1 MNEVY
6 GGGSLRP
13 GYQGK
18 GTIVYEPL
26 SVLSLCQ
33 RLGRLRFACYQ
44 FGAALVS
51 GLLIALFLL
60 LSVELLPQWV
70 GWGVAAVTS
79 MALLVYQIGLLIRRL
94 HDMGK
99 SGWWVI
105 LAFVPLV
112 NLPFQLYLYLGD
124 GSSMMN
130 RFGTPNPPPSTVV
143 MLVGGLCW
151 LINVLALSGVL
162 LVLALG
168 WFLPDLLLP
177 YLSHLP
183 QGWGEPMHQA
193 LNTL

>member
-1 MNEVY
+1 MNEIY
-6 GGGSLRP
+6 ESASLKP

-26 SVLSLCQ
+26 SVLSLWQ

-44 FGAALVS
+44 FGAALLATLV
-51 GLLIALFLL
+51 ITLFLL

-70 GWGVAAVTS
+70 GWGVAAMTS
-79 MALLVYQIGLLIRRL
+79 VALLVYQIGLLVRRL

-105 LAFVPLV
+105 LVFVPLV

-130 RFGTPNPPPSTVV
+130 RFGTPNPPVSSLV
-143 MLVGGLCW
+143 MMVGGLCW
-151 LINVLALSGVL
+151 FINVLALVAILVIGAMGWLLPEL
-162 LVLALG
+162 LV
-168 WFLPDLLLP
+168 P
-177 YLSHLP
+177 YLNHLP
-183 QGWGEPMHQA
+183 QGWTESMQQG

>member
-1 MNEVY
+1 MNEAY
-6 GGGSLRP
+6 GDRSLKP

-26 SVLSLCQ
+26 SVLSLWQ

-44 FGAALVS
+44 FGAALLA
-51 GLLIALFLL
+51 GLLIVLFLL

-70 GWGVAAVTS
+70 GWSVAAMTS
-79 MALLVYQIGLLIRRL
+79 IALLVYQIGLLVRRL
-94 HDMGK
+94 HDIGK

-130 RFGTPNPPPSTVV
+130 RFGTPNPPVSTVV

-151 LINVLALSGVL
+151 LINVLVLLSMLVL
-162 LVLALG
+162 LVLG
-168 WFLPDLLLP
+168 WFLPDFLAP

-183 QGWGEPMHQA
+183 QGWIEPVQQA
-193 LNTL
+193 LNTR